1 MSIARRL
8 VRFLFG
14 TPLGVVPARRP
25 PAATAAEFLGRP
37 ATAYRLAERRAVI
50 GYSDRAG
57 QPSLRMVTFDE
68 VLDQNGH
75 LYLSG
80 YCHERF
86 DRRHFRLDRITFMH
100 RFDTGEHVEPA
111 REVSRWLGCA

>member
-1 MSIARRL
+1 MRL
-8 VRFLFG
+8 LDSRP
-14 TPLGVVPARRP
+14 TPVPRP
-25 PAATAAEFLGRP
+25 PAPVPAQFLGRP
-37 ATAYRLAERRAVI
+37 AVASRFAERRAVI
-50 GYSDRAG
+50 GYVDRSG
-57 QPSLRMVTFDE
+57 QPSMRMVTFDE

-86 DRRHFRLDRITFMH
+86 DRRHFRLDRITFLH
-100 RFDTGEHVEPA
+100 RFDTGEHVDPA